1 MASTEKYAG
10 STLRFPSVTL
20 KNSLG
25 NPLLLSYFDNIF
37 VEVYTSPHNIAKFS
51 LVENDGMG
59 ILTPESANSFS
70 FVVLSKQTA
79 LFRGECYMEIKGVK
93 DNEIVLLE
101 NNGIGATAIGITFK
115 DNNIKNLK

>member
-51 LVENDGMG
+51 LVEKDGMG
-59 ILTPESANSFS
+59 ILTQETTNSFS